1 MSYKG
6 CGSHRQWLLIEEQI
20 TSSLLLSQ
28 LKISVLECKSYKGCC
43 SEVLGLPLLGS
54 WHWEIWGCVQSNV
67 CWHQN
72 LQTLFLLSPSF
83 LCTCCCCFK
92 TCHGNRII
100 SPGHFVF
107 PFKHS
112 GALSSAY
119 LWGAGAELS
128 VGCLLSNRQGT
139 ARRSPPFQFGRLQ
152 RWKASMLYCYPI
164 CLLEGAAGH
173 AGDTKQGSVFP
184 PCHSS
189 LLHLTGC
196 RPPLHSEVLP
206 QCALAVALLG
216 SIHFCLPCARACPL
230 PELVF
235 GQWEVGL
242 VWISWGLV
250 VFCGF
255 FFFPFSM

>member
-1 MSYKG
+1 M
-6 CGSHRQWLLIEEQI
+6 QWLLIEEQI

-43 SEVLGLPLLGS
+43 PEVLELPLLGS
-54 WHWEIWGCVQSNV
+54 WYWEIWGCVQSNV

-72 LQTLFLLSPSF
+72 LQTLLLLSPSF

-100 SPGHFVF
+100 SPEHFVF
-107 PFKHS
+107 PFKHCR
-112 GALSSAY
+112 ALSSTY

-128 VGCLLSNRQGT
+128 VGFLLSNWQGI
-139 ARRSPPFQFGRLQ
+139 ARCSPPFQSGRLQ

-189 LLHLTGC
+189 LLHLSYGLQTSTAFWS
-196 RPPLHSEVLP
+196 PP
-206 QCALAVALLG
+206 QRALAAALFG

-235 GQWEVGL
+235 GQWEVAL

-250 VFCGF
+250 VVF
-255 FFFPFSM
+255 FFFFSM